1 MMIRIC
7 LLPAALTVMGLSP
20 ATAQFQDPP
29 PREGRS
35 YEFHMTP
42 AQLRTCVVADY
53 ERAQLLEWIA
63 QREQDLEYAQQQ
75 LMREWP
81 TREDYARV
89 RGNYNA
95 VRASYDELIFQEN
108 TLVEVLNNDCRKP
121 YYADDYQLLKEEL
134 GFGWTSRER
143 QGY

>member
-1 MMIRIC
+1 MIRTS
-7 LLPAALTVMGLSP
+7 LLGLALTLAVLSP

-53 ERAQLLEWIA
+53 ERVQILEWIA
-63 QREQDLEYAQQQ
+63 QREEDLKFAQQQ

-95 VRASYDELIFQEN
+95 VRANYEELIYQEN

-121 YYADDYQLLKEEL
+121 YYEDDYQDLKAEL